1 MQSFVKFIV
10 SICVWAYFKYLCKKE
25 QKELKDRMNEIK
37 EDKAIKDAIQRG
49 DREEVAKIIK
59 YYREYANKS
68 AKTE

>member
-1 MQSFVKFIV
+1 VKSFVKFLI

-25 QKELKDRMNEIK
+25 QKELKDRMKEIK

-59 YYREYANKS
+59 YYREYASKPS
-68 AKTE
+68 KTE